1 MKPATE
7 EDVFDLQ
14 IGLGE
19 SETSVEDKHFFDTAG
34 YLVLEDLLTLNQ
46 VSQAQDTL
54 ARVKAATPKN
64 ITLLQEGSHG
74 CELVNIIEGRDTV
87 EDAMALPRVLNY
99 VQEFIWGRQ
108 YRLVGSRAILRAP
121 GKGSQLTQGGDADPR
136 RYARYRCFGDGQFR
150 CLMITCLI
158 TLTDTTDGDGAFC
171 VIPASHKASLPHP
184 YENMDLAAIQP
195 LCTAFRY
202 ELDRVFYSPRTC
214 RTRSNRQPM
223 KRILGCRISTVLRI
237 WSIGPRCE
245 PSADLLARTAAD
257 PAKSHLLLEPYYHP
271 ARLTEEAKVGAT
283 LVVALWTVVGTG
295 CLTCPFCH
303 RGDRLPNL
311 SIFGLNMS
319 KGKLPLSDAPGQ

>member
-34 YLVLEDLLTLNQ
+34 YLVLEDLLTLDQ

-54 ARVKAATPKN
+54 ARVKPSVLKN
-64 ITLLQEGSHG
+64 ITLLEGFHG
-74 CELVNIIEGRDTV
+74 SELVNIIEGGDVV
-87 EDAMALPRVLNY
+87 EDAMALPRVLDY

-108 YRLVGSRAILRAP
+108 YRLVGSRAILRAQ

-150 CLMITCLI
+150 CLMMTCLI
-158 TLTDTTDGDGAFC
+158 ALADTADSDGAFC

-184 YENMDLAAIQP
+184 YENTDLDAIQP
-195 LCTAFRY
+195 LRSVPLRAGSGVLFT
-202 ELDRVFYSPRTC
+202 ENLSHVFKPPTHETHTWLSYQYGPSYMV
-214 RTRSNRQPM
+214 N
-223 KRILGCRISTVLRI
+223 
-237 WSIGPRCE
+237 WPRCE
-245 PSADLLARTAAD
+245 PSADLLARTATD

-271 ARLTEEAKVGAT
+271 AGSQKKQK
-283 LVVALWTVVGTG
+283 
-295 CLTCPFCH
+295 
-303 RGDRLPNL
+303 
-311 SIFGLNMS
+311 M
-319 KGKLPLSDAPGQ
+319 

>member
-34 YLVLEDLLTLNQ
+34 YLVLKDLLTPDQ

-54 ARVKAATPKN
+54 ARIKTAAPKN
-64 ITLLQEGSHG
+64 ITLLPKGFHG
-74 CELVNIIEGRDTV
+74 CELVNIIEAGDAV
-87 EDAMALPRVLNY
+87 EDAMALPRVRDY

-108 YRLVGSRAILRAP
+108 YRLIGSRAILRAS
-121 GKGSQLTQGGDADPR
+121 GSPSRLTQGGDADPR

-158 TLTDTTDGDGAFC
+158 ALADTADSNGAFC

-184 YENMDLAAIQP
+184 YENTDLDVIQP
-195 LCTAFRY
+195 LCSVPLRAGSGVLFTENLSHAFKPPAHETHAWLLY
-202 ELDRVFYSPRTC
+202 QYGPSYMVNWTC
-214 RTRSNRQPM
+214 
-223 KRILGCRISTVLRI
+223 
-237 WSIGPRCE
+237 CE

-257 PAKSHLLLEPYYHP
+257 PAKAHLLLEPYYHP
-271 ARLTEEAKVGAT
+271 AGSQKKQK
-283 LVVALWTVVGTG
+283 
-295 CLTCPFCH
+295 
-303 RGDRLPNL
+303 
-311 SIFGLNMS
+311 M
-319 KGKLPLSDAPGQ
+319 

>member
-34 YLVLEDLLTLNQ
+34 YLVLENLLNPDQ

-54 ARVKAATPKN
+54 ASIQAATPEN
-64 ITLLQEGSHG
+64 ITFLPNGSYG
-74 CELVNIIEGRDTV
+74 CELVNIIEGGSTV
-87 EDAMALPRVLNY
+87 EDAMALSHVLDY

-108 YRLVGSRAILRAP
+108 YRLVGSRAILRTQ
-121 GKGSQLTQGGDADPR
+121 GKDSQLTQGGDADPR

-158 TLTDTTDGDGAFC
+158 ALTDTTDGDGAFC
-171 VIPASHKASLPHP
+171 AIPASHKASLPHP
-184 YENMDLAAIQP
+184 YENTDLKAIAP
-195 LCTAFRY
+195 LQNIPLRAGSGVLFTENLSHAFKQITHQTHAWLSY
-202 ELDRVFYSPRTC
+202 QYGPSYMV
-214 RTRSNRQPM
+214 N
-223 KRILGCRISTVLRI
+223 
-237 WSIGPRCE
+237 WPRCE

-271 ARLTEEAKVGAT
+271 
-283 LVVALWTVVGTG
+283 TG
-295 CLTCPFCH
+295 
-303 RGDRLPNL
+303 
-311 SIFGLNMS
+311 SQKKQKM
-319 KGKLPLSDAPGQ
+319 